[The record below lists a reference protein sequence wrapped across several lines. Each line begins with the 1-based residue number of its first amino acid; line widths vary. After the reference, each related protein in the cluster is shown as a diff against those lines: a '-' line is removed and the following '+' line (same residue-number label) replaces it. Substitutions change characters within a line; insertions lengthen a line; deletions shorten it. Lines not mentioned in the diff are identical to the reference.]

1 MMDIGPSLAAALNRA
16 GARVPPGGGVL
27 VVEVFRG
34 EPAHQVGIRGAQRVV
49 RLGNLRVPLDGDFIL
64 SINGEPIE
72 DMRGLTVF
80 LETRTRV
87 GERAMLS
94 YWRDGQVTDV
104 QVVLGERRTRRR
116 R

>member
-1 MMDIGPSLAAALNRA
+1 MPETGKRLGSDWELGFKFFSVDDWGASKNLADT
-16 GARVPPGGGVL
+16 
-27 VVEVFRG
+27 
-34 EPAHQVGIRGAQRVV
+34 
-49 RLGNLRVPLDGDFIL
+49 GNLRVPLGGDFIL

-72 DMRGLTVF
+72 DMRTLTVF

-87 GERAMLS
+87 GETAMLS

-104 QVVLGERRTRRR
+104 QVVLGERRSRRR